1 MARYNP
7 TTGALVRKY
16 KVPFASQVTS
26 CAFGGP
32 NLDQLY
38 ITTASAGIAPDA
50 VVDGGDERN
59 AGHLFVLDLSDE
71 GVRGVESF
79 SYKL

>member
-1 MARYNP
+1 VARYNP
-7 TTGALVRKY
+7 TTGALMRKY

-38 ITTASAGIAPDA
+38 ITTASAGLPAGAID
-50 VVDGGDERN
+50 GDERN
-59 AGHLFVLDLSDE
+59 AGHLFVLDLSGE